1 MAEKSETGLPRAV
14 MIAWG
19 MEEAPQRGPS
29 RGLSH
34 ERIVAAAIELAD
46 AEGLAAVTMQAVAK
60 ALGFTTMS
68 LYRYVSS
75 KDELLLL
82 MQDAAFALPEKTR
95 LPQGWRAAL
104 PAWAD
109 LVREAYRAHPWGL
122 EIPRGQSS
130 VLMPNSV
137 RAADLGMAALADLEI
152 DEESKVG
159 VILVVSQLAASMVEL
174 EGSLAEEGL
183 VSTTPEGSGLLAEV
197 ITPERFPHVS
207 GLFSANS
214 WVGAEMTSSSDGEGP
229 GRAVPV
235 VDGGTLEVEGEFEL
249 GLSLILDGLEARA
262 AAARGKAGPDDDA
275 R

>member
-1 MAEKSETGLPRAV
+1 MAESNETGLPRAV

-82 MQDAAFALPEKTR
+82 MQDAAFALPEKSA
-95 LPQGWRAAL
+95 LPAGWRAAL
-104 PAWAD
+104 PAWAE
-109 LVREAYRAHPWGL
+109 LVRAAYRSHPWAL
-122 EIPRGQSS
+122 EISRGQSS
-130 VLMPNSV
+130 VMMPNSV
-137 RAADLGMAALADLEI
+137 RAADLGMAALADLEV
-152 DEESKVG
+152 DQESKIG

-174 EGSLAEEGL
+174 EGSLAEEGV
-183 VSTTPEGSGLLAEV
+183 VSTTPEGAGLLAEV
-197 ITPERFPHVS
+197 ITPERFPHIAT
-207 GLFSANS
+207 LFTANARAGVEGTPSA
-214 WVGAEMTSSSDGEGP
+214 A
-229 GRAVPV
+229 PV
-235 VDGGTLEVEGEFEL
+235 IDGGTLEVDGEFGL
-249 GLSLILDGLEARA
+249 GLSLLIDGLEARQ
-262 AAARGKAGPDDDA
+262 RAGAEPLA
-275 R
+275 QQPR